1 MKNFKY
7 LSIFVLAVAAVPAV
21 CGVEG
26 DSDYFY
32 AVDDSGQNYGEQEYG
47 LGSDAGYENSF
58 DDSEGNFSEQDSE
71 MSDPAADM
79 TDADMQTDESDSYEA
94 EASDADLGDA
104 GDIFTESD
112 ESTLSEE
119 AYVPEDQEMTG
130 AGWAK
135 TDPDEKS

>member
-21 CGVEG
+21 CGAEG

-71 MSDPAADM
+71 MSDP
-79 TDADMQTDESDSYEA
+79 MQTDESDSYEA

-119 AYVPEDQEMTG
+119 AYVPQDYVPQDQEMTD
-130 AGWAK
+130 AHWAK
-135 TDPDEKS
+135 TEDTDEKS